1 MSKIHPTAI
10 IGKDVE
16 IGEGTSVGPSVIIE
30 DHVKIGHSNTLRAGV
45 YIGSHTEIGNGND
58 IHMNAIIGHHPQD
71 LSYENSVS
79 YTRIG
84 HNNIIREFVTIHKGT
99 KAESSTLIGNS
110 NYIMA
115 YCHIAHNCEL
125 GNHITLVNQASLSG
139 HCVVEDSA
147 LISGMTGLHQFT
159 RVGKLSLLSAL
170 SAVNKDIPPYVICG
184 GRPAVVLGLN
194 VVGMRRAGISQEVR
208 QEIKNA
214 YKLVYRSNLNVQQAL
229 EEIKKSHSCR
239 EVMHFVSFIENSKR
253 GILDAMRD
261 DNQET
266 LQPKKINS

>member
-10 IGKDVE
+10 IGKHVE
-16 IGEGTSVGPSVIIE
+16 IGEGSAIGPSVIIE
-30 DHVKIGHSNTLRAGV
+30 DHVKIGHSNTIRAGV
-45 YIGSHTEIGNGND
+45 FIGSHTNIGNGND
-58 IHMNAIIGHHPQD
+58 IHMHAIIGHQPQD

-79 YTRIG
+79 YTHIG
-84 HNNIIREFVTIHKGT
+84 NKNIIREFVTIHKGT
-99 KAESSTLIGNS
+99 KAESSTIIGNS
-110 NYIMA
+110 NYLMA
-115 YCHIAHNCEL
+115 YCHVAHNCEL

-139 HCVVEDSA
+139 HCIVEDSA

-194 VVGMRRAGISQEVR
+194 IVGMRRAGLSQESR
-208 QEIKNA
+208 KEIKNA

-229 EEIKKSHSCR
+229 EEIKKNYFSP

-253 GILDAMRD
+253 GILDGMRG